1 MTALTITQL
10 VSPFVLLASLLS
22 AVLVR
27 QLVSPFVLLASAPQ
41 SLLSAVLVRQL
52 VSPFILL
59 ASLLSAVLVRQLVA
73 PFVLLTAERALSVA
87 LHYVIVSILLLLLL
101 YKVLQ
106 HRICHRDSCTDT
118 EIMKEGRK
126 KDLST
131 HKACGYPKKNNEKGS
146 YEAPSPEITEP

>member
-1 MTALTITQL
+1 MVRQL

-106 HRICHRDSCTDT
+106 HRIYRDSVRIRNN
-118 EIMKEGRK
+118 ERRK
-126 KDLST
+126 KERWST
-131 HKACGYPKKNNEKGS
+131 HKACGYPKKNKEKGL
-146 YEAPSPEITEP
+146 